1 MIIKQ
6 DINGLQEITM
16 EELEEA
22 LKKFYGD
29 GYACYANIELAIGNM
44 KRGDYY
50 SLHDGKYHWC
60 KTLDKPMDEL
70 TKASIELAWSLQY
83 VIRTLPKECK
93 EAYEKYKEAYMA
105 EIGKKIPAV
114 AVNVEMPI
122 LDGLNEDLQG
132 FREELEK
139 IAGELRELLDG
150 FNGKREMFPNLQA
163 EITFSIK
170 EV

>member
-70 TKASIELAWSLQY
+70 TKASIELACSLQY
-83 VIRTLPKECK
+83 FIRSLPAKCQ
-93 EAYEKYKEAYMA
+93 EAYEAFQKAYVA

-114 AVNVEMPI
+114 AVNVDIPMFDVTRKDLRKFREGLGKI
-122 LDGLNEDLQG
+122 VDELGELVKGLNCKCGAFQE
-132 FREELEK
+132 
-139 IAGELRELLDG
+139 
-150 FNGKREMFPNLQA
+150 LQA
-163 EITFSIK
+163 EVSLSVK